1 MALRVPGPHKQCQI
15 CKKKKRPSFP
25 KSSIKLMHG
34 YNHDVYEA
42 LLWNSKPLGQGLKLY
57 GRANIAIK

>member
-1 MALRVPGPHKQCQI
+1 
-15 CKKKKRPSFP
+15 
-25 KSSIKLMHG
+25 MHG